1 MFFLQI
7 DKLNVIASITKMRIM
22 LTNFGRK
29 SDVDIGPILFLKS
42 YINYTE
48 FNFLN
53 KKSVICSKTL
63 KKYACLLK
71 NQNLNN
77 QISMKKA
84 TILLLMISLI
94 FSNTLKI
101 KAQETLNNQSIISL
115 SQAKISKEL
124 IIDKI
129 KASKCQFVMNTS
141 GMIELAKASLKDQVI
156 DAMMLATSQLPIMR
170 NQDVID
176 LYNGKVPRDVITKKI
191 QYSDCDFS
199 TTTEAMIQLK
209 NAKIPDQLVKVMM
222 EPKRATTQSSN
233 PNLIAGVLPPH
244 PDNLPIPNRG
254 SISEPGI
261 YYEEFSKKPVRY
273 EQLEPTTTNNTK
285 RGTLGEAAASTAISR
300 VSGGQIGD
308 VVGTKQKVGLTNRSA
323 NFVIEDN
330 RPVFYMV
337 FAGNTRKNMDDATES
352 IFGGVASPNDFVLL
366 RVKAS
371 NRGREFVIG
380 RESSYTS
387 ETGFAEGAVPF
398 RFKKI
403 SNSLYKIYF
412 EENISAAE
420 YAFFY
425 NKSIQFNSSIKLFDF
440 SLKNNVK

>member
-1 MFFLQI
+1 M
-7 DKLNVIASITKMRIM
+7 
-22 LTNFGRK
+22 
-29 SDVDIGPILFLKS
+29 
-42 YINYTE
+42 
-48 FNFLN
+48 
-53 KKSVICSKTL
+53 
-63 KKYACLLK
+63 K
-71 NQNLNN
+71 N
-77 QISMKKA
+77 I
-84 TILLLMISLI
+84 TILLLMITLI
-94 FSNTLKI
+94 FLNSLTI
-101 KAQETLNNQSIISL
+101 KAQETLTNQSIISL
-115 SQAKISKEL
+115 SKAKISKGL

-129 KASKCQFVMNTS
+129 KVSKCQFTMNTS
-141 GMIELAKASLKDQVI
+141 GMIELANASVKDQVI
-156 DAMMLATSQLPIMR
+156 DAMLLATSQLPIVR

-176 LYNGKVPRDVITKKI
+176 LYKGKVPKDVITKKI

-209 NAKIPDQLVKVMM
+209 SAKIPDQLVKVMM

-244 PDNLPIPNRG
+244 PDNLPIPGKG
-254 SISEPGI
+254 SLSEPGI
-261 YYEEFSKKPVRY
+261 YYEEFNKKPVRY

-285 RGTLGEAAASTAISR
+285 KGSLGEAAANSVTYGI
-300 VSGGQIGD
+300 
-308 VVGTKQKVGLTNRSA
+308 VGTKQKIGLTNRSA

-337 FAGNTRKNMDDATES
+337 FAGNTRKNMDDAAES

-387 ETGFAEGAVPF
+387 ETGFGEGAVPF

-412 EENISAAE
+412 EENILAAE

-425 NKSIQFNSSIKLFDF
+425 NKGSEFSSSIKLFDF

>member
-1 MFFLQI
+1 VVLIHWNHWCSFI
-7 DKLNVIASITKMRIM
+7 GIYIT
-22 LTNFGRK
+22 
-29 SDVDIGPILFLKS
+29 
-42 YINYTE
+42 
-48 FNFLN
+48 
-53 KKSVICSKTL
+53 
-63 KKYACLLK
+63 
-71 NQNLNN
+71 
-77 QISMKKA
+77 
-84 TILLLMISLI
+84 LI
-94 FSNTLKI
+94 FSNSLTI

-129 KASKCQFVMNTS
+129 KASKCQFSMNTS
-141 GMIELAKASLKDQVI
+141 GMIELAKASVKDQVI
-156 DAMMLATSQLPIMR
+156 DAMMLATSQLPIVR
-170 NQDVID
+170 NQDVVD
-176 LYNGKVPRDVITKKI
+176 LYNGKVPKDVITKKI

-209 NAKIPDQLVKVMM
+209 VAKIPEQLVKVMM
-222 EPKRATTQSSN
+222 EPKRAAKQSSN
-233 PNLIAGVLPPH
+233 PNLIAGSLPVH
-244 PDNLPIPNRG
+244 PDNLPTPSRG
-254 SISEPGI
+254 SIAEPGI
-261 YYEEFSKKPVRY
+261 YYEEFSKKPLRY

-285 RGTLGEAAASTAISR
+285 KGSVGEAAANSVTY
-300 VSGGQIGD
+300 GM
-308 VVGTKQKVGLTNRSA
+308 VGTKQKVGLTNPSA

-337 FAGNTRKNMDDATES
+337 LAGNTRKNMDDAAES

-387 ETGFAEGAVPF
+387 ETGFGEGAVPF

-403 SNSLYKIYF
+403 SNTLYKLYF
-412 EENISAAE
+412 EQDISAAE

-425 NKSIQFNSSIKLFDF
+425 NKGSEFSSSIKLFDF